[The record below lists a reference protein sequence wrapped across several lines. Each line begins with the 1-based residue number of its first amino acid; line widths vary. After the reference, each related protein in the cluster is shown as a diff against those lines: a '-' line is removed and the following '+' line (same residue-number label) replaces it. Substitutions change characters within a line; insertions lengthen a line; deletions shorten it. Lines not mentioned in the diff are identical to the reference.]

1 MRPRLEVALGT
12 FVEITFVLEID
23 VTIELLDRI
32 TIKIAKGAHESFIS
46 SMKSGI
52 MYSQCVIIFKVLFG
66 LAFNALKFKL
76 FILD

>member
-32 TIKIAKGAHESFIS
+32 AIKVAKGTHESFIS
-46 SMKSGI
+46 SVKSGI
-52 MYSQCVIIFKVLFG
+52 VYAQCIIVFKTLFW
-66 LAFNALKFKL
+66 LAFHALQFKFIRK
-76 FILD
+76 